1 MYSDK
6 CFHADRCIQWN
17 IWNNPIAKIKACI
30 WDVPFLRVWIAVI
43 WIALCLFNVRL
54 SNRKHLV
61 RIWERS
67 RFGLKHMVLWP
78 TTRLEISLHLLAD
91 IHFFPPNVSLKNNW
105 QQLQQLQQVA
115 AFSPICA
122 SFLSLKAKLLL
133 NLWDLK
139 TAFVWQDLL
148 TGVFSD
154 SQTTKWSLWVCLVV
168 LWIQVIQSLQ
178 SSSNMYCPLRNLG
191 YSRGLMQRHVS
202 TVHIS
207 TNPLIHR
214 NVNRHY
220 FILATGLEINQ
231 T

>member
-30 WDVPFLRVWIAVI
+30 WDVPFLRAWIAVI

-91 IHFFPPNVSLKNNW
+91 IHFFSATKTSANCPNVSLKNNW
-105 QQLQQLQQVA
+105 QQLQQ
-115 AFSPICA
+115 ST
-122 SFLSLKAKLLL
+122 SGSLLTYMCQFPLLKG
-133 NLWDLK
+133 K
-139 TAFVWQDLL
+139 TASQPLRPQDSLRL
-148 TGVFSD
+148 TGFAD
-154 SQTTKWSLWVCLVV
+154 WSLFWL
-168 LWIQVIQSLQ
+168 SD
-178 SSSNMYCPLRNLG
+178 N
-191 YSRGLMQRHVS
+191 
-202 TVHIS
+202 
-207 TNPLIHR
+207 
-214 NVNRHY
+214 
-220 FILATGLEINQ
+220 
-231 T
+231 

>member
-67 RFGLKHMVLWP
+67 RFGLKYMVLSP

-91 IHFFPPNVSLKNNW
+91 IHFFSAQCLLKK
-105 QQLQQLQQVA
+105 QLQQ
-115 AFSPICA
+115 ST
-122 SFLSLKAKLLL
+122 SGSLLTYMCQFPLLKG
-133 NLWDLK
+133 K
-139 TAFVWQDLL
+139 TASQPLRPQDSLRL
-148 TGVFSD
+148 TGFAD
-154 SQTTKWSLWVCLVV
+154 WSLFWL
-168 LWIQVIQSLQ
+168 SD
-178 SSSNMYCPLRNLG
+178 N
-191 YSRGLMQRHVS
+191 
-202 TVHIS
+202 
-207 TNPLIHR
+207 
-214 NVNRHY
+214 
-220 FILATGLEINQ
+220 
-231 T
+231 